1 MNWIKGILTQLNKVD
16 KVNNNIPRYWL
27 AFSVRPYDGIN
38 SEEYKEQVIMAKEQG
53 LEPPIAPDC
62 EYLQVVYDGIPAVAL
77 LPSILE
83 KLQSDYDKSDEVNYF
98 NFNGEKAWFDKN
110 MRLGLVRDVEIA
122 KSNAQATYRL
132 WVNNNDYLVTV
143 NYLEQF
149 LKDLEVYAVAVN
161 NATQQHIKEIRQLSG
176 KEEVLAYRVDT
187 NYPSAI
193 TFDMSKIVTE

>member
-1 MNWIKGILTQLNKVD
+1 MNWIKGISSQLNKVD
-16 KVNNNIPRYWL
+16 RVNHKIPRYWL
-27 AFSVRPYDGIN
+27 ALSARPYDGVN
-38 SEEYKEQVIMAKEQG
+38 SEEYQAELARSQEQG
-53 LEPPIAPDC
+53 VEPPVAPDC
-62 EYLQVVYDGIPAVAL
+62 EYLQVVYDGIPAIAL
-77 LPSILE
+77 LPNILE

-149 LKDLEVYAVAVN
+149 LKELEVYAVGVN
-161 NATQQHIKEIRQLSG
+161 NTTQQHIKEIRQLNG
-176 KEEVLAYRVDT
+176 KEEILAYRVDT
-187 NYPSAI
+187 NYPPAI
-193 TFDMSKIVTE
+193 TFDMSKVVAE